1 MTAAR
6 VVIVLSGALLAWAL
20 FFGGGDS
27 STRLA
32 WIGGGAVLLAGLLTA
47 AALDGRIERP
57 RIDGIAAGCIACF
70 AGLVLWQGISIVWS
84 VQPDRSWD
92 YVNRGLVYLAFLA
105 LGAFVGALVPRATRA
120 TANGLA
126 VLLGLV
132 IAYALLAKGIPRLY
146 PDYGRLAR
154 LRSPVGFWNALAL
167 LGDLALVLGLWRAAQ
182 RRVDGVL
189 LVYGAV
195 VTVLLAYS
203 RGGVVIA
210 LIAVGSWLA
219 LDRRRLESLLALV
232 IGGGGAVAIGGIALA
247 LHGVSDD
254 NQPHSARVHDGRL
267 FLLAV
272 VLVAVV
278 VGLAGRA
285 ALRLELAPAAR
296 RRVTGA
302 LLVAIGLACLAA
314 MAGAVLRSGGSTSL
328 SAAGTHCTQGARR
341 FACGSSDE
349 RLDWWKEA
357 WQLFEDKPLDG
368 TGAGS
373 FELAHRLHRAQFARP
388 VTEPHDFPLQ
398 ALSETGIVG
407 FLLFVGAVGL
417 AVVRV
422 RRRMGDDAAVALAIC
437 ALAYFVHIMID
448 VGYDFVAVSAP
459 FFVLLG
465 VLLVDS
471 KTRAARRERVGAIGV
486 VALAGAAVLSLAAPA
501 VAQHKV
507 DQAVASGDPGLAAQ
521 AHRWNP
527 VSVVPL
533 LTEAALE
540 EGRGHD
546 LKALRLY
553 RKAVS
558 TQPQNPD
565 AWVELGEFQLQVMR
579 DACGAYQSFTEAY
592 GLDRF
597 NPVIAVRGGPLDV
610 ARAKAK
616 AQGCRL

>member
-1 MTAAR
+1 MTIAR
-6 VVIVLSGALLAWAL
+6 VLVAACGGLLAWAL

-32 WIGGGAVLLAGLLTA
+32 WIGGGAVLLAGLLA
-47 AALDGRIERP
+47 AASLDGRIERP
-57 RIDGIAAGCIACF
+57 RIDRYAAACVACF
-70 AGLVLWQGISIVWS
+70 AGLVVWQGISVAWS

-105 LGAFVGALVPRATRA
+105 LGMFVGALVPRATRV

-126 VLLGLV
+126 LLLGLL
-132 IAYALLAKGIPRLY
+132 IAYALLAKGIPWLY

-182 RRVDGVL
+182 KRFDGVL

-210 LIAVGSWLA
+210 VIAVVLWLA

-232 IGGGGAVAIGGIALA
+232 IGGGGAVVIGGISLA

-254 NQPHSARVHDGRL
+254 NQSHSVRVHDGRL

-272 VLVAVV
+272 ALVAVLV
-278 VGLAGRA
+278 SVAGRA
-285 ALRLELAPAAR
+285 ALRVEPGPAAR
-296 RRVTGA
+296 SRLTRA
-302 LLVAIGLACLAA
+302 LLVAIGLACAA
-314 MAGAVLRSGGSTSL
+314 AVAGAVIHSGGSTNL
-328 SAAGTHCTQGARR
+328 SAAGAHCTQGARR

-373 FELAHRLHRAQFARP
+373 FELAHLLHRTQFARP
-388 VTEPHDFPLQ
+388 VTEPHDFALQ
-398 ALSETGIVG
+398 TLGETGIVG
-407 FLLFVGAVGL
+407 FLLFLGVVGF
-417 AVVRV
+417 AVVCV
-422 RRRMGDDAAVALAIC
+422 RRRMRDDAAVALAVC
-437 ALAYFVHIMID
+437 GLAYLVHILID
-448 VGYDFVAVSAP
+448 IGYDFVAVSSP

-471 KTRAARRERVGAIGV
+471 KTPAARRDRVGAIGV
-486 VALAGAAVLSLAAPA
+486 IALAAAVVLSLAAPA

-521 AHRWNP
+521 AHGWNP
-527 VSVVPL
+527 VSVIPL

-540 EGRGHD
+540 EGLGHEA
-546 LKALRLY
+546 KALQLY
-553 RKAVS
+553 HDAVS
-558 TQPQNPD
+558 TQPHNPD
-565 AWVELGEFQLQVMR
+565 AWVELGQFQLQVG
-579 DACGAYQSFTEAY
+579 DACGAYRSFNQAY

-610 ARAKAK
+610 ARAKAE
-616 AQGCRL
+616 AQGCKL